1 MTKYIIKKIMAGL
14 FTIFVLITVTFFL
27 TRIMPGNP
35 FEGGNV
41 SGQVVESL
49 KEQYGMDKPV
59 IVQYEMYLSNLMH
72 GDLGT
77 SFKKPGMTINEI
89 IKRDMGPTMK
99 LGLIS
104 FVFSTVIG
112 IGIGIW
118 QAMTKRNSVKGFLI
132 AGSTIGVSVPNFV
145 FALLLMIIFGVQLQF
160 FPIIGLTSPASYVL
174 PVIAQ
179 SVYPIAVIS
188 RLVNTTFSEA
198 LKQDHVVMA
207 RAKGLKEISI
217 IFKHVLKNSMVP
229 VVTYLG
235 PTIAF
240 LLTGSF
246 VIESLYTIPGLGMEF
261 VNSISNRD
269 YTVILGLSIFIG
281 TVIIIANMLVD
292 VICAFI
298 DPRIKLS

>member
-1 MTKYIIKKIMAGL
+1 MTKYIIKKILAGL

-35 FEGGNV
+35 FEGDNV

-49 KEQYGMDKPV
+49 KEEYGMDKPI

-77 SFKKPGMTINEI
+77 SFKKPGVTINEL

-104 FVFSTVIG
+104 FVFSTVVG

-118 QAMTKRNSVKGFLI
+118 QAMTKRNSVKGMLI

-145 FALLLMIIFGVQLQF
+145 FALLLMIIFGVQLQL
-160 FPIIGLTSPASYVL
+160 FPIIGLSSPASYVL

-198 LKQDHVVMA
+198 MKQDHVVMA
-207 RAKGLKEISI
+207 RAKGLKEGSI

>member
-1 MTKYIIKKIMAGL
+1 MSKYILKKILAGI
-14 FTIFVLITVTFFL
+14 FTVFVLITATFFL
-27 TRIMPGNP
+27 IRSMPGNP
-35 FEGGNV
+35 FENGNV
-41 SGQVVESL
+41 SGDVVESL
-49 KEQYGMDKPV
+49 KEQYGMNKPL
-59 IVQYEMYLSNLMH
+59 IVQFGDYLGNLMH

-77 SFKKPGMTINEI
+77 SFKKPGMTINKLIEMEL
-89 IKRDMGPTMK
+89 KPTMA

-104 FVFSTVIG
+104 FVFSTIVG

-118 QAMTKRNSVKGFLI
+118 QAMTKKNSVKGVLI

-145 FALLLMIIFGVQLQF
+145 FAILLMIIFGVQLQL
-160 FPIIGLTSPASYVL
+160 FPIIGLTKPSSYVL

-198 LKQDHVVMA
+198 MKQDYVIMA
-207 RAKGLKEISI
+207 RAKGLSEGAI
-217 IFKHVLKNSMVP
+217 IFRHVLKNAMVP

-246 VIESLYTIPGLGMEF
+246 VIESIYTIPGLGMEF
-261 VNSISNRD
+261 VNSIANRD

-281 TVIIIANMLVD
+281 AVIIVANLLVD
-292 VICAFI
+292 IICAFI

>member
-1 MTKYIIKKIMAGL
+1 
-14 FTIFVLITVTFFL
+14 
-27 TRIMPGNP
+27 
-35 FEGGNV
+35 
-41 SGQVVESL
+41 
-49 KEQYGMDKPV
+49 
-59 IVQYEMYLSNLMH
+59 
-72 GDLGT
+72 
-77 SFKKPGMTINEI
+77 
-89 IKRDMGPTMK
+89 
-99 LGLIS
+99 
-104 FVFSTVIG
+104 
-112 IGIGIW
+112 
-118 QAMTKRNSVKGFLI
+118 KGFLI

-160 FPIIGLTSPASYVL
+160 FPIIGLSSPASYVL

-198 LKQDHVVMA
+198 LKQDHVIMA
-207 RAKGLKEISI
+207 RAKGLKEVSI